1 MVNAMITPEKI
12 QNHIKHLQEKHDALD
27 RKIITEEN
35 QYGNHEHIVALKKEK
50 LRLKDEI
57 AELKTKL

>member
-1 MVNAMITPEKI
+1 MITPKKI

-35 QYGNHEHIVALKKEK
+35 QYGNHEQIVALKKEK